1 MGFLYLFIER
11 LSEVKLMKAIV
22 CVLFFDGMEGFFT
35 RFVLFIL
42 ICICII
48 RLAKKVLYFLKASLS
63 FYALFGL

>member
-42 ICICII
+42 IYIYNSFG
-48 RLAKKVLYFLKASLS
+48 KKVLYFLKASLS